1 MIKGPKCVASVLEA
15 AGFEIQSK
23 RKGALGTW
31 GKHLKTSQFNV
42 FERYQHV
49 SHFPL
54 SFQIGRKDQLSL
66 HFTSPFIPETY
77 ILPAQKRKF
86 ESAFRGDLWI
96 VKPVASARGI
106 GIRVIKSLDRV
117 PADKDIVVSRYVSNP
132 LLIENKKFD
141 LRVYVLVTSFDPL
154 RIYVYEQGLCRF
166 ASLEYST
173 DVRKRCVH
181 LTNYSVNK
189 KHGTGSNTKN
199 GKKAT
204 KDSSETPFCSSS
216 NEPSTSEESNTSK
229 TKPSNT
235 GYDMNKDHKWSL
247 DQLRDYLN
255 TQDIDFEPI
264 WQQIEEIIV
273 TSLQSVHPSNGIGQR
288 MYTKASCFELFG
300 YDILID
306 DQLKPWLMEV
316 NISPALKGSC
326 DFDFTLKRELVRSM
340 FNIVGIRLTDVEEA
354 RRHRKG
360 GTVPPKRVLTLEE
373 RRKQKQVIHGDRNV
387 LELTEDDIEM
397 LCTVEDEVFRTNEYA
412 RSQGT
417 FFKRLWPPSFEHR
430 ETKKSLQWWS
440 TMKPTYYDRLMWE
453 WIKIGKDAKRIAV
466 LQQSVKEKPSFASQS
481 SQSTLVESVSGSVTR
496 MRIK

>member
-1 MIKGPKCVASVLEA
+1 MATVSPTHRSLFKNELDTIYFPKPHETLEKTFSYLRWKMVKGPKCVASVLEG

-31 GKHLKTSQFNV
+31 GKHMKTNQFNV

-66 HFTSPFIPETY
+66 HFQSPYIPETY

-86 ESAFRGDLWI
+86 ESVFRNDLWI

-117 PADKDIVVSRYVSNP
+117 PTDKDVVVSRYVSNP
-132 LLIENKKFD
+132 LLIDNKKFD

-189 KHGTGSNTKN
+189 KHGASSKD
-199 GKKAT
+199 AT
-204 KDSSETPFCSSS
+204 KKKQGSKESSS
-216 NEPSTSEESNTSK
+216 TSLTDAQPTNNFCVEGSTQ
-229 TKPSNT
+229 PCH

-247 DQLRDYLN
+247 EQLQDYLH
-255 TQDIDFEPI
+255 TLHIDFQPI
-264 WQQIEEIIV
+264 WKKIEEIIV
-273 TSLQSVHPSNGIGQR
+273 TSLQSIHPSNGIGQR

-340 FNIVGIRLTDVEEA
+340 LNIVGIRVTDIEEA
-354 RRHRKG
+354 KRHRKG
-360 GTVPPKRVLTLEE
+360 GNVVPKRVLTLEE
-373 RRKQKQVIHGDRNV
+373 RRKQKQVVHGDRNI
-387 LELTEDDIEM
+387 LELTEDDMEM
-397 LCTVEDEVFRTNEYA
+397 LCVVEDEVF
-412 RSQGT
+412 
-417 FFKRLWPPSFEHR
+417 
-430 ETKKSLQWWS
+430 
-440 TMKPTYYDRLMWE
+440 
-453 WIKIGKDAKRIAV
+453 
-466 LQQSVKEKPSFASQS
+466 
-481 SQSTLVESVSGSVTR
+481 
-496 MRIK
+496 